1 MRSLRHWKRRQYP
14 IKSIRHSVAFPE
26 GYVLSDIPL
35 FYFAEDIVQE
45 TFLKLWQGRSYQD
58 TGKELMYLYVIA
70 R

>member
-1 MRSLRHWKRRQYP
+1 MRSLRHWKRQRYP
-14 IKSIRHSVAFPE
+14 IKSKRHLVAFPE
-26 GYVLSDIPL
+26 GYVLNDIPL

-58 TGKELMYLYVIA
+58 TGKELAYLYVIA

>member
-1 MRSLRHWKRRQYP
+1 MILAIFTANTTVSLNCKQSISGGICFKRHT
-14 IKSIRHSVAFPE
+14 
-26 GYVLSDIPL
+26 L

-45 TFLKLWQGRSYQD
+45 TFLKLWQGRSYQE